1 VQLDV
6 ASLISGHV
14 ISTQAR
20 WAESD
25 DDGAR
30 IITDAIVETSD
41 GTRVTVSQLGGELD
55 GFGQISMPG
64 PALLAPGMFVTVDAH
79 DGVTLRGA
87 HAMVVDDVEIDR
99 VAGAGSDP
107 FVREGPTPA
116 GSYLFW
122 PNGCVFMTYDAAG
135 TSELAGDTEFPIID
149 AAMATWNNGV
159 AACGY
164 IELMG
169 AGKASGHEV
178 GKDYINLIK
187 FRDDKW
193 CIPATDTEPEHCHAA
208 AAAGIT
214 TLTFIKH
221 AGASDDGAIVDADVE
236 INGVNFAITNGT
248 SGGGKCAADLG
259 NTITHEL
266 GHVLGLEHTCVTAD
280 DPPRKD
286 NNGDAVPA
294 CPSSDP
300 RITEA
305 TMYPY
310 QTCGE
315 TKKKTLSDDD
325 IAGACAI
332 YPTAQDPKTCSVAQ
346 APSGCC
352 DASAAPGSSSLLA
365 ALILFRFRRRDRSST
380 KAPRS
385 IRA

>member
-1 VQLDV
+1 VQLVV

-20 WAESD
+20 WTDSD
-25 DDGAR
+25 VDGAR
-30 IITDAIVETSD
+30 IITDAVVETD
-41 GTRVTVSQLGGELD
+41 TGARVTVSELGGELD
-55 GFGQISMPG
+55 GFGQISFPG

-87 HAMVVDDVEIDR
+87 HAMVVDDVAIDR
-99 VAGAGSDP
+99 VAGAGSSDP

-122 PNGCVFMTYDAAG
+122 PNGCIFMTYDAAG
-135 TSELAGDTEFPIID
+135 TTALSGDTEFPILD
-149 AAMATWNNGV
+149 AAIATWNNGV
-159 AACGY
+159 AGCGY
-164 IELMG
+164 IKLMS
-169 AGKASGHEV
+169 AGKTSNHEV

-187 FRDDKW
+187 FRDTAW
-193 CIPATDTEPEHCHAA
+193 CIPATDTEPQHCHAA

-286 NNGDAVPA
+286 NNGNAVVA
-294 CPSSDP
+294 CPSTDP
-300 RITEA
+300 LIFDA

-332 YPTAQDPKTCSVAQ
+332 YPTASDPKTCSAAQ
-346 APSGCC
+346 APTGCC
-352 DASAAPGSSSLLA
+352 DASAAPGPSSLLLA
-365 ALILFRFRRRDRSST
+365 GAIAMSFRKRRSRT
-380 KAPRS
+380 
-385 IRA
+385 